1 MYTSFA
7 FKTAEYKLPYLYSK
21 KVFKILHLV
30 KIKGHKIKCIVKYI
44 VVSNLFS
51 YEML

>member
-1 MYTSFA
+1 MYTVFA
-7 FKTAEYKLPYLYSK
+7 FKKAEYKLPYLYSK
-21 KVFKILHLV
+21 TDFKISNLE
-30 KIKGHKIKCIVKYI
+30 KIKGEKIKCIVKYI